1 MAVVMMVDMMVIVV
15 LVIGKFAHF
24 TPFLILFINL
34 ISKWAF
40 EMRKGVKGGKRWILE
55 IVNRLECQAETIIHI
70 IQIQNASI
78 LIQELYLYFLYV
90 NWSKV
95 LPRRCY

>member
-40 EMRKGVKGGKRWILE
+40 EMRKGVI
-55 IVNRLECQAETIIHI
+55 
-70 IQIQNASI
+70 
-78 LIQELYLYFLYV
+78 
-90 NWSKV
+90 
-95 LPRRCY
+95 